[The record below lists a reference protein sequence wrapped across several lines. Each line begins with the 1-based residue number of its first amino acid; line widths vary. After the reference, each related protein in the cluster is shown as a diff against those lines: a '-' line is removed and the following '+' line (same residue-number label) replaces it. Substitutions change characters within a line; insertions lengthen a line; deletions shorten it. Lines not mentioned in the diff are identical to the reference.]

1 MYYYLKMKTIKIE
14 IPTSIKEFRMEL
26 KKRRDKRYKHNVDVL
41 SRFAYDVIE
50 EINSDYWK
58 NDISPV
64 MKNRI
69 SAKISQMLLG
79 AKFILK

>member
-1 MYYYLKMKTIKIE
+1 MLLLKKMKTIKIK

-41 SRFAYDVIE
+41 SGFAYDVIE

-58 NDISPV
+58 NDISPM